1 MRGEDT
7 DDLIYFSFIDAD
19 TVSFNQVYSSYLEI
33 VRKQSNTHSGIP
45 PTVMSK
51 DYEFPEGDFKRPS
64 HVDNGIQNETA
75 KYFSLGTYYPEPNFC
90 FTSRWG
96 GEGGCRSGP
105 YIPLCSTP
113 GELSAGHPVRE
124 AEPCLQTRAE
134 LR

>member
-96 GEGGCRSGP
+96 GNTNR
-105 YIPLCSTP
+105 
-113 GELSAGHPVRE
+113 ELSWKRQNNGVTNNDQKH
-124 AEPCLQTRAE
+124 
-134 LR
+134 